1 MYVNFFSVGV
11 TETISQV
18 RVLEHQLE
26 MAHSVETQL
35 RTDRDN
41 AVKTLNEY
49 EETVSKLKNRIK
61 ELTQD
66 VYMLKSLVI
75 R

>member
-1 MYVNFFSVGV
+1 M
-11 TETISQV
+11 SQIKI
-18 RVLEHQLE
+18 LEHQLE
-26 MAHSVETQL
+26 ICHSVEAQL
-35 RTDRDN
+35 RAERDN
-41 AVKTLNEY
+41 SLKKLNEN
-49 EETVSKLKNRIK
+49 EETISKLKMRIK